1 MRPLPETTSDE
12 ISNASNDRSNPL
24 PAGLPVNVENDAD
37 LMAIVD
43 AWPHL
48 PTDVRKMI
56 RGVVRATM
64 GAAKSRR

>member
-1 MRPLPETTSDE
+1 
-12 ISNASNDRSNPL
+12 L